1 MSALFSLT
9 DVFFLGAVF
18 CSFLAANLLWKNAY
32 YTYTLANRTLA
43 LFFFVTGYCIFG
55 YIIIST
61 HIISFLPILY
71 KTAAPFNYLYFP
83 LGYLYLRILLNN
95 EIKYRKSDLLHII
108 PFLISIID
116 LLPFYFMPWQE
127 KSALVNLV
135 IKDNSTIYL
144 SKDGLF
150 PIGIHYFIRI
160 FQGLYYL
167 TLMWKQ
173 LYIHK
178 KIDIDFYQGYY
189 NKQFLV
195 VKKWLLHLTS
205 MMTLLYIG
213 SVILVLYIAI
223 YKITNITG
231 NTIFVSSILMS
242 LSMLILGIRLFM
254 NPLILYGIPYVH
266 LKETIKSVENNI
278 EKNNSVFNSKELPDW
293 QKINHYIIEEKIYQQ
308 PDLNIETLAYLLKI
322 PSRELSFLINYNT
335 KNNVKNYINTLRVNR
350 VIELLNTNVIK
361 ELTIESIGKEAG
373 FRSRST
379 FFLVFKSQIGCTPT
393 EYINKLKNIL

>member
-1 MSALFSLT
+1 MSALFSIT
-9 DVFFLGAVF
+9 DIFYLGAVF
-18 CSFLAANLLWKNAY
+18 CSFLAAYLLWKNADF
-32 YTYTLANRTLA
+32 TYKLANRTLA

-61 HIISFLPILY
+61 HLITYLPILY

-83 LGYLYLRILLNN
+83 LGYLYVRIVLNN
-95 EIKYRKSDLLHII
+95 EIKYRKTDILHIL

-116 LLPFYFMPWQE
+116 LIPFYLMPLHE

-135 IKDNSTIYL
+135 VKDNSIIYL
-144 SKDGLF
+144 NKDGLF

-167 TLMWKQ
+167 ILMWKQ
-173 LYIHK
+173 LYVHN
-178 KIDIDFYQGYY
+178 KIDMNFYRGYY
-189 NKQFLV
+189 NKQFIE

-205 MMTLLYIG
+205 MISLLYIG

-231 NTIFVSSILMS
+231 TTIMVSSILMS
-242 LSMLILGIRLFM
+242 LSMLILGIRLFI
-254 NPLILYGIPYVH
+254 NPLILYGIPYVN
-266 LKETIKSVENNI
+266 LRETDIDVDTSAEKIKLNTIKD
-278 EKNNSVFNSKELPDW
+278 LPNW
-293 QKINHYIIEEKIYQQ
+293 QKINNYIISEKIYQQ
-308 PDLNIETLAYLLKI
+308 EDLNIETLAYLLKLS
-322 PSRELSFLINYNT
+322 SRELSFLINYNT
-335 KNNVKNYINTLRVNR
+335 KNNFKNYINTLRVNH
-350 VIELLNTNVIK
+350 VIELLNSNIVK

-393 EYINKLKNIL
+393 EYIQKLKNQ